1 MRLDV
6 PGLLREGE
14 RRLAGAGVASPRY
27 DAEALLDHLL
37 SGPNAR
43 YLARSVDQGTAAA
56 YWRLVERRAGRE
68 PLQHI
73 LGTAAFRRLVLA
85 VGPGVFVPR
94 PETESLVEWGLARLA
109 CRPEPDPVV
118 VDLCAGSGAVA
129 LSVAAERP
137 GARVYAVESAPAAL
151 AWLRRNAAGYPS
163 VTVLAGDAT
172 DPGTA
177 AALDGT
183 AALVLANPPYV
194 PAGTPVPPEVA
205 RHDPPGALWGGPDGL
220 AVLPGV
226 VARAA
231 ALLRPG
237 GWFGTEHDETH
248 AAGVARLLAARG
260 LTEVA
265 THPDLAGRPRFS
277 TGRRPPR

>member
-1 MRLDV
+1 
-6 PGLLREGE
+6 
-14 RRLAGAGVASPRY
+14 
-27 DAEALLDHLL
+27 
-37 SGPNAR
+37 
-43 YLARSVDQGTAAA
+43 
-56 YWRLVERRAGRE
+56 
-68 PLQHI
+68 
-73 LGTAAFRRLVLA
+73 
-85 VGPGVFVPR
+85 
-94 PETESLVEWGLARLA
+94 
-109 CRPEPDPVV
+109 
-118 VDLCAGSGAVA
+118 
-129 LSVAAERP
+129 P

-151 AWLRRNAAGYPS
+151 AWLRRNAAGYPA

-194 PAGTPVPPEVA
+194 PAGTPVPPELA
-205 RHDPPGALWGGPDGL
+205 RHDPPGALCRGPPGALRGGREGL

-231 ALLRPG
+231 DLLQPG

-248 AAGVARLLAARG
+248 AAGVTRLLAARG

-265 THPDLAGRPRFS
+265 THPDLAGRPRFT
-277 TGRRPPR
+277 TGRRPPL